1 MGQLHAGSSYLQVLV
16 NLVLLGAGVGIA
28 LVSLT
33 SASLA
38 GVDPMDAGAASGL
51 VNVVQQL
58 GAALGLAVLVTI
70 FGAVTRH
77 AQLSNALGSGAGPHA
92 DAVLV
97 HGLDIAFAVGAGFAI
112 TAMAMVVLLVHP
124 VGAARP
130 APVAVR
136 AAEER
141 PEVDLRALEG
151 ALQTVD
157 AGAVEAGAWE
167 AGAVEAGEAVMLSA
181 AGQALSSL
189 ADQLEA

>member
-1 MGQLHAGSSYLQVLV
+1 M

-124 VGAARP
+124 VG
-130 APVAVR
+130 VR
-136 AAEER
+136 AR
-141 PEVDLRALEG
+141 RRWPCGPPKKGPRSTSGPSRVHFRRSRL
-151 ALQTVD
+151 V
-157 AGAVEAGAWE
+157 VEAGAWE

-189 ADQLEA
+189 VDQLEA